1 MTRDEGPLP
10 GEGKGKFPGQ
20 SAIDAP
26 GRGASLAAVPA
37 KKAAKSKEAAPASN
51 VWAYVGTDDLRVKEA
66 ASAKV
71 REITPPDA
79 GEFGVE
85 IIEGTAD
92 NADHADRIVRS
103 TLEAL
108 QTLPFFGGDKVVWLK
123 GVSFLADN
131 QTGRA
136 ETTQRALEELNTL
149 LQAGLPPDVKF
160 VLSASEVDKRRSFY
174 LSLKKLASLEVY
186 DLIDTSKT
194 GWEEQ
199 VAALIED
206 RAGDYE
212 LQFDQEALE
221 LFTMLAGEDTRQIE
235 NELEKLD
242 LYLGEERR
250 VRPDDVRAI
259 VSQTKSS
266 VVFELGNA
274 IGQRQ
279 LAWALA
285 LVDQLLEDDEAPIGI
300 LLAAIVPKV
309 RNLFAAKQ
317 IEDRF
322 KIKPGQSYQSYA
334 GALERLPEKDR
345 SRLPQKKD
353 GSGLNVFP
361 LFLAAKEAT
370 RFSSQELRTALEEC
384 LKANRRLVTSSLDPV
399 IVLNQ
404 LLFRIL
410 AGKN

>member
-1 MTRDEGPLP
+1 M
-10 GEGKGKFPGQ
+10 
-20 SAIDAP
+20 
-26 GRGASLAAVPA
+26 PA
-37 KKAAKSKEAAPASN
+37 KKAAKSKEAVVSAN
-51 VWAYVGTDDLRVKEA
+51 VWAYLGTDDLRVKEA
-66 ASAKV
+66 AGAKV

-79 GEFGVE
+79 GEFGIEIVE
-85 IIEGTAD
+85 GGAD
-92 NADHADRIVRS
+92 NADHAARIVRN

-108 QTLPFFGGDKVVWLK
+108 QTLPFFGGEKVVWLK

-136 ETTQRALEELNTL
+136 ETTQGALEDLMKL
-149 LQAGLPPDVKF
+149 LLAGLPGDVKF
-160 VLSASEVDKRRSFY
+160 VISASEVDKRRSFF
-174 LSLKKLASLEVY
+174 LNLKKIANVEVF
-186 DLIDTSKT
+186 DLIDTSKS

-199 VAALIED
+199 VAALVQD
-206 RAGDYE
+206 RAEEYGLE
-212 LQFDQEALE
+212 FENEALE
-221 LFTMLAGEDTRQIE
+221 LFTMMAGEDTRQIE
-235 NELEKLD
+235 NELEKID

-259 VSQTKSS
+259 VSQTKSG

-279 LAWALA
+279 LAYALA
-285 LVDQLLEDDEAPIGI
+285 LVDQLLEEDEAPIAI
-300 LLAAIVPKV
+300 LLAAVVPKV

-317 IEDRF
+317 IEERH
-322 KIKPGQSYQSYA
+322 KIKPGASYQSYA
-334 GALERLPEKDR
+334 SALERLPEKDR
-345 SRLPQKKD
+345 ARLPKKKD

-361 LFLAAKEAT
+361 LFLAAKEAVKFT
-370 RFSSQELRTALEEC
+370 GAELRVALEEC